1 LLDFSLDNSKNQL
14 NIKPVMTTYILV
26 VNCLTRQNID
36 IMTFRIIQVDNSRL
50 SEFNKIP
57 ISFEVHSI
65 YEVIDNN
72 EQIKL
77 IERPLLTSYVKDYDQ
92 LNSNLSE
99 SWSNMDTTNWR
110 IFLAL
115 DETQNDKPV
124 GGAIVTMPEC
134 ILYDLRVAPSHRR
147 LGVGRALLEHA
158 IQWAKQQGVTTCMS
172 IETQNTNVT
181 ACRFY
186 AAMGAKLGDIDRNAY
201 RNDEEVK
208 HEIRL
213 NWYIDLN

>member
-1 LLDFSLDNSKNQL
+1 
-14 NIKPVMTTYILV
+14 
-26 VNCLTRQNID
+26 
-36 IMTFRIIQVDNSRL
+36 MTFRIIQIDNSRL

-65 YEVIDNN
+65 YDVIDND

-92 LNSNLSE
+92 LDSNLSD
-99 SWSNMDTTNWR
+99 SWSNMDTICWG

-115 DETQNDKPV
+115 DETQKDKPA

-134 ILYDLRVAPSHRR
+134 ALHDLRVAPSHRR

-158 IQWAKQQGVTTCMS
+158 IQWAKQQGVTTRMS
-172 IETQNTNVT
+172 IETQNTNVS

-201 RNDEEVK
+201 ENDEEVK

-213 NWYIDLN
+213 NWYIDLNQ

>member
-1 LLDFSLDNSKNQL
+1 
-14 NIKPVMTTYILV
+14 MTTYILV

-92 LNSNLSE
+92 LNSNLSD

-134 ILYDLRVAPSHRR
+134 ALYDLRVAPSHRR
-147 LGVGRALLEHA
+147 LGVGRALLKHA

-201 RNDEEVK
+201 QNDEEVK

-213 NWYIDLN
+213 DWYIDLN

>member
-1 LLDFSLDNSKNQL
+1 
-14 NIKPVMTTYILV
+14 
-26 VNCLTRQNID
+26 
-36 IMTFRIIQVDNSRL
+36 MTFRIIQVDNSRL

-92 LNSNLSE
+92 LNSNLSD

-134 ILYDLRVAPSHRR
+134 ALYDLRVAPSHRR
-147 LGVGRALLEHA
+147 LGVGRALLKHA

-201 RNDEEVK
+201 QNDEEVK

-213 NWYIDLN
+213 DWYIDLN

>member
-1 LLDFSLDNSKNQL
+1 
-14 NIKPVMTTYILV
+14 
-26 VNCLTRQNID
+26 
-36 IMTFRIIQVDNSRL
+36 MTFRIIQIDNSRL
-50 SEFNKIP
+50 SEFNNIP

-65 YEVIDNN
+65 YEVIDNY

-77 IERPLLTSYVKDYDQ
+77 IEQPLRTSYVKDYDQ
-92 LNSNLSE
+92 LDSNLFD
-99 SWSNMDTTNWR
+99 SWSNMDTTSWG

-115 DETQNDKPV
+115 DKSQKDKPV
-124 GGAIVTMPEC
+124 GGAIVIMPEC
-134 ILYDLRVAPSHRR
+134 SLHDLRVTPSHRR

-158 IQWAKQQGVTTCMS
+158 IQWAKQQGVTTRMS
-172 IETQNTNVT
+172 IETQNTNVS

-201 RNDEEVK
+201 ENDEEVK

-213 NWYIDLN
+213 NWYIDLNQ

>member
-1 LLDFSLDNSKNQL
+1 
-14 NIKPVMTTYILV
+14 
-26 VNCLTRQNID
+26 
-36 IMTFRIIQVDNSRL
+36 MTFRIVQVDNSRL
-50 SEFNKIP
+50 SELHNIP

-65 YEVIDNN
+65 YEVIDDN

-77 IERPLLTSYVKDYDQ
+77 IERPLLNSYIKDYDQ
-92 LNSNLSE
+92 LNSNLSNP
-99 SWSNMDTTNWR
+99 WSNMDTTNWG

-115 DETQNDKPV
+115 DETQDDKPV

-134 ILYDLRVAPSHRR
+134 VLYDLRVMPSHRR
-147 LGVGRALLEHA
+147 VGIGRALLEHA
-158 IQWAKQQGVTTCMS
+158 IQWAKQQGITTRMS
-172 IETQNTNVT
+172 IETQNTNVS

-201 RNDEEVK
+201 ENDEEVK

>member
-1 LLDFSLDNSKNQL
+1 
-14 NIKPVMTTYILV
+14 
-26 VNCLTRQNID
+26 
-36 IMTFRIIQVDNSRL
+36 MTFRIIQVDHSRL
-50 SEFNKIP
+50 AELNTIP
-57 ISFEVHSI
+57 IAFKVHSI
-65 YEVIDNN
+65 YDVIDDN

-77 IERPLLTSYVKDYDQ
+77 IERPLVTSYIKDYDQ
-92 LNSNLSE
+92 LDSNSFE
-99 SWSNMDTTNWR
+99 SWSNMDTTNWG

-134 ILYDLRVAPSHRR
+134 ALTDLRVAPSHRR
-147 LGVGRALLEHA
+147 LGIGRALLEHA
-158 IQWAKQQGVTTCMS
+158 LRWAKQQGVTTCMS
-172 IETQNTNVT
+172 IETQNTNVS

-201 RNDEEVK
+201 QHDEEVK

-213 NWYIDLN
+213 NWYIDLNQ